1 VAGLMRFIVKEQM
14 CNQKPVAYG
23 GMNHGLYDECFVKV
37 VEASASM
44 ESHSLLPARCHE
56 GIPCPNTKVP
66 HAPKVRIYSRREA
79 NVAYDVINEASHRCA
94 SLAQKS
100 NLELG
105 AAKPSAPSCEGSGEE
120 APGIEPVHPSCGGV
134 LIPVHRFIPL
144 DHGAF

>member
-23 GMNHGLYDECFVKV
+23 GMNHGLYDECFV
-37 VEASASM
+37 EESASM

-105 AAKPSAPSCEGSGEE
+105 AAKPSAPSCKGAARKPQESNLCTPVVEG
-120 APGIEPVHPSCGGV
+120 C
-134 LIPVHRFIPL
+134 
-144 DHGAF
+144 